1 MKLVIIGNGVAGVT
15 TARYVTDRDPSIE
28 VALYSDESYPYY
40 PRPRLIDLIAG
51 DASPDAISFYPNDWY
66 AKRGIDLHLGRCGV
80 ALDPD
85 AHRVTMDDGEVVDY
99 GLLLLA
105 NGAHAWV
112 PPIAGAGIDGVFTLR
127 SMEDALAIREHARSS
142 RHVVVLGGG
151 LLGLDLAHAIHA
163 HQERV
168 TVVELLPR
176 LLPRQLDEEGAGV
189 LQSIIEHGGVHI
201 LTGKTC
207 TLLEGEGSVRRV
219 HLKSGEVIETDMV
232 IVSAGVRPNL
242 EVAQSGGLTCNK
254 GVVVDER
261 LRTSHPD
268 VLAVGDVAEFNERV
282 WGIIPAA
289 LAQARVA
296 AAQIAGD
303 AGVLYR
309 DIVPSTTLKVTGIDV
324 TSVGEAIPEHDGSV
338 TEVRRSE
345 PDAGIYEKLVVRDGQ
360 VVGAIFVGDRSNV
373 GAVGQLMARKV
384 DVSPY
389 LDTILKKGFDIRSLL

>member
-15 TARYVTDRDPSIE
+15 TARYVTDRDPSIK
-28 VALYSDESYPYY
+28 VAIYSEESYPYY

-51 DASPDAISFYPNDWY
+51 DASPDAIAFYPRDWY
-66 AKRGIDLHLGRCGV
+66 ANRGIDIHLETCAV
-80 ALDPD
+80 ALEPE
-85 AHRVTMDDGEVVDY
+85 AHRVMLADGEATGYD
-99 GLLLLA
+99 LLLLA

-112 PPIAGAGIDGVFTLR
+112 PPIPGADSDGVFTLR
-127 SMEDALAIREHARSS
+127 SMEDALAIRDRARASH
-142 RHVVVLGGG
+142 HVVVLGGG
-151 LLGLDLAHAIHA
+151 LLGLDLAHAIRT

-176 LLPRQLDEEGAGV
+176 LLPRQLDEEGASV
-189 LQSIIEHGGVHI
+189 LQGIIEHGGVHV
-201 LTGKTC
+201 LTDRMC
-207 TLLEGEGSVRRV
+207 TLIEGDGAVRRI
-219 HLKSGEVIETDMV
+219 HLKNGETIATDMV
-232 IVSAGVRPNL
+232 VISAGVRPNVEL
-242 EVAQSGGLTCNK
+242 AQSGGLTCNK

-268 VLAVGDVAEFNERV
+268 VLAVGDVAEFHERV

-303 AGVLYR
+303 TGVLYH

-324 TSVGEAIPEHDGSV
+324 TSIGEAIPEHNGDA
-338 TEVRRSE
+338 TEVRRSD
-345 PDAGIYEKLVVRDGQ
+345 PSAGVYEKLVVRNGR
-360 VVGAIFVGDRSNV
+360 VVGAIFVGDRSNIGPV
-373 GAVGQLMARKV
+373 SQLMSRKV

-389 LDTILKKGFDIRSLL
+389 LETLLRQEFDMRSLL

>member
-1 MKLVIIGNGVAGVT
+1 MRLVIIGNGVAGVT

-28 VALYSDESYPYY
+28 TAIYSDESYPYY

-51 DASPDAISFYPNDWY
+51 HTSPEAISFYPQDWY
-66 AKRGIDLHLGRCGV
+66 TKRGIDLHLNRCAV
-80 ALDPD
+80 ALDP
-85 AHRVTMDDGEVVDY
+85 AGHRVTMAGGEVITYD
-99 GLLLLA
+99 LLLLA

-112 PPIAGAGIDGVFTLR
+112 PPIRGADQDGVFTLR
-127 SMEDALAIREHARSS
+127 SMEDAIAIRERARTSS
-142 RHVVVLGGG
+142 HVVVLGGG

-163 HQERV
+163 QQERV

-176 LLPRQLDEEGAGV
+176 LLPRQLDEEGAAV
-189 LQSIIEHGGVHI
+189 LQATIEQGGVHI

-207 TLLEGEGSVRRV
+207 TLIEGENSVQRI
-219 HLKSGEVIETDMV
+219 HLASGEVIDADMV
-232 IVSAGVRPNL
+232 IISAGVRPNL
-242 EVAQSGGLTCNK
+242 ELALSGGLTCGR

-268 VLAVGDVAEFNERV
+268 ILAVGDVAEFHERV
-282 WGIIPAA
+282 WGIIAAA

-303 AGVLYR
+303 TGVRYH

-324 TSVGEAIPEHDGSV
+324 TSIGEAIPEANGAV
-338 TEVRRSE
+338 TEVRRSK
-345 PDAGIYEKLVVRDGQ
+345 PDAGIYEKLVVRNGQ

-373 GAVGQLMARKV
+373 GPVTQLMSRKV
-384 DVSPY
+384 DVTPY
-389 LDTILKKGFDIRSLL
+389 LDTILSTEFDIKSLL